1 MSDNKKLLLTY
12 ILALLFLVGGTS
24 CKNKADDC
32 DYSNLHPPPSSNPD
46 PGGLPNIGN
55 TCYMNAALQLFAAVD
70 EYATMFLK
78 PDDALGTK
86 EKTLANK
93 GAVIMQKIR
102 ANELIDEAVMKA
114 FYTALKACGWPYGV
128 GTQQDTEEFMTFVL
142 DKLQSKQLIQLQ
154 NRIIPDGGA
163 EALGHVESI
172 HMLYLTIKSASTMSA
187 AMQLFFITEKL
198 TADNKY
204 YDVSQGKQV
213 DVTKQQLLANL
224 PNPLLIQLRQV
235 DYIAG
240 KIIKIETSLSDPL
253 QGLQIPKQI
262 LPIGTTISPDYNL
275 QAFVEHIGSTVTSGH
290 YIAYVYR
297 TRNGETA
304 WWCYNDARVTKKTDE
319 EVKNAASKSYVYA
332 YKHP

>member
-12 ILALLFLVGGTS
+12 ILALLFLVVGTS

-142 DKLQSKQLIQLQ
+142 YKLYGPHPIVLHQKIFENNKTTLIHSTDKIDPPTTMLSLSIKDFSEKL
-154 NRIIPDGGA
+154 
-163 EALGHVESI
+163 LGHNIQNLMQDFLLRKKFLIINILIILKKMLGKNLHCKHLLHYSLFNLNVSI
-172 HMLYLTIKSASTMSA
+172 I
-187 AMQLFFITEKL
+187 Q
-198 TADNKY
+198 
-204 YDVSQGKQV
+204 QV
-213 DVTKQQLLANL
+213 
-224 PNPLLIQLRQV
+224 QV
-235 DYIAG
+235 
-240 KIIKIETSLSDPL
+240 
-253 QGLQIPKQI
+253 
-262 LPIGTTISPDYNL
+262 
-275 QAFVEHIGSTVTSGH
+275 
-290 YIAYVYR
+290 
-297 TRNGETA
+297 
-304 WWCYNDARVTKKTDE
+304 
-319 EVKNAASKSYVYA
+319 
-332 YKHP
+332 